1 MITPN
6 KKDMEAA
13 QQNLHAMKLT
23 DLRYVAERNAFVWHH
38 SREKLKAADLINTSL
53 KATYELQV
61 KDLEARLAT
70 AQKAAE
76 EHVKVC
82 PLLSPHGP
90 HTLKVV
96 RMAVDEERKKAR
108 RDTTKMDKTIKALEK
123 QLQEEKEVRCS
134 ARVCWLTSFIGKCA
148 E

>member
-1 MITPN
+1 MSFRLKIL
-6 KKDMEAA
+6 KLVLL
-13 QQNLHAMKLT
+13 LHRKLLKSM
-23 DLRYVAERNAFVWHH
+23 LRYAHF
-38 SREKLKAADLINTSL
+38 
-53 KATYELQV
+53 YQ
-61 KDLEARLAT
+61 
-70 AQKAAE
+70 
-76 EHVKVC
+76 
-82 PLLSPHGP
+82 HGP